1 VPTNQK
7 AKKVKK
13 KIKPDAHSKNPAPK
27 TAGFFLYLCNLFYKM
42 MAFNSPD
49 VLEEEITDVVAKEEA
64 IKALLLYNDDV
75 NTFDFVTE
83 SLIKVCKHD
92 AIQAE
97 QCTYLVHYT
106 GKCVVKNGTFKALKP
121 LCEALLERG
130 LSAKIED

>member
-1 VPTNQK
+1 MITFNE
-7 AKKVKK
+7 
-13 KIKPDAHSKNPAPK
+13 PDI
-27 TAGFFLYLCNLFYKM
+27 
-42 MAFNSPD
+42 
-49 VLEEEITDVVAKEEA
+49 LELEITETVTKEEA
-64 IKALLLYNDDV
+64 VKALILYNDDV
-75 NTFDFVTE
+75 NTFDFVSE

-106 GKCVVKNGTFKALKP
+106 GKCVVKNGTFKVLKP